1 MKVATTLNS
10 TAPSSILSP
19 RVLIPFTIA
28 TVIWGSTWFVI
39 RDQLGVVP
47 PTWSVAYRFLTG
59 SAAMFAWAL
68 MTRAP
73 LRIGR
78 EGQVFAALFGLAQF
92 VLNFNFI
99 YRAEDHIA
107 SGLVAVVFAL
117 LIVPNAI
124 LGRIFLKSPLSGRF
138 LTGSAVALVGVALLI
153 VQELRRDG
161 ASAQAT
167 LIGVTLTLL
176 GLFSASVANI
186 MQGTERARALPM
198 ASVLAWGMLWG
209 GLMNVALA
217 LPTVG
222 APVFEPRLSYWL
234 GVVYLGVAASAVAFT
249 CYFGVIRAIGPA
261 RAAYSGVLTPILAML
276 ISTLFEDYRWT
287 TLAAAGGVVA
297 MAGLLIAL
305 SARKP
310 ATKSG

>member
-1 MKVATTLNS
+1 VS
-10 TAPSSILSP
+10 GQSILAP
-19 RVLIPFTIA
+19 RVLIPFIVA

-47 PTWSVAYRFLTG
+47 PTWSVAYRFLCG
-59 SAAMFAWAL
+59 SAAMFVWAL

-73 LRIGR
+73 LGIGR
-78 EGQVFAALFGLAQF
+78 DGQIFAALFGFAQF

-99 YRAEDHIA
+99 YRAEDHIT

-124 LGRIFLKSPLSGRF
+124 LGAIFLKQPLSPRF
-138 LTGSAVALVGVALLI
+138 LAGSAVAVIGVAMLI
-153 VQELRRDG
+153 VQEAQRDG
-161 ASAQAT
+161 ATAAAT
-167 LIGVTLTLL
+167 WLGVVLTVS
-176 GLFSASVANI
+176 GLMSASVANI
-186 MQGTERARALPM
+186 MQGTRRAGALPM

-209 GLMNVALA
+209 GLLNVALA

-222 APVFEPRLSYWL
+222 APVFEPRLLYWL

-287 TLAAAGGVVA
+287 ALAAAGGIVA

-310 ATKSG
+310 TTKSG

>member
-1 MKVATTLNS
+1 MS
-10 TAPSSILSP
+10 SPSILTP
-19 RVLIPFTIA
+19 RVFVPFMIA
-28 TVIWGSTWFVI
+28 TVIWGSTWYVI

-47 PTWSVAYRFLTG
+47 PTWSVAYRFLIG
-59 SAAMFAWAL
+59 SAAMFVWAL
-68 MTRAP
+68 TTRAP
-73 LRIGR
+73 LGIGR
-78 EGQVFAALFGLAQF
+78 EGHIFAVLFGLAQF

-124 LGRIFLKSPLSGRF
+124 LGRIFLRSPLSGHF
-138 LTGSAVALVGVALLI
+138 MLGSGVALIGVALLI
-153 VQELRRDG
+153 VQEVRRDG
-161 ASAQAT
+161 ASAEAT
-167 LIGVTLTLL
+167 ILGVVLTLL

-222 APVFEPRLSYWL
+222 APVFEPRATYWL
-234 GVVYLGVAASAVAFT
+234 GVVYLGVFASAVAFT

-261 RAAYSGVLTPILAML
+261 KAAYSGVLTPILAML
-276 ISTLFEDYRWT
+276 ISTLLEDYRWT
-287 TLAAAGGVVA
+287 ALAAAGGVVA
-297 MAGLLIAL
+297 MVGLLIAL